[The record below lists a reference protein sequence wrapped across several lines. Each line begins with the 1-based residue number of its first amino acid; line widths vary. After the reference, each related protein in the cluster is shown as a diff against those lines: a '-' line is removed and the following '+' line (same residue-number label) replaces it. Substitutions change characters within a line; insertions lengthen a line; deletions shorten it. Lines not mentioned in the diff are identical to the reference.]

1 MKNPIFPAIVFML
14 ILWASIA
21 IMTALLMTTGKLV
34 VTLWKYLNPQQQ
46 PISTAAIL
54 APIFEPIPA
63 LKSVIATAGKK
74 PKATLVNLIR
84 EEAARKVS

>member
-1 MKNPIFPAIVFML
+1 MKKPTFPAIVFIL

-21 IMTALLMTTGKLV
+21 IMTATIMTTGKLV
-34 VTLWKYLNPQQQ
+34 VTLWAYLNPAQQ

-63 LKSVIATAGKK
+63 CSVSFLMNGLVRNFESN
-74 PKATLVNLIR
+74 TLLLSN
-84 EEAARKVS
+84 K